1 MADPRQEWKTRT
13 GVNEFRKRPSRSP
26 PLTYG
31 QTPKRPLATTQQQ
44 ASGPPP
50 KNVGGPP
57 TATVPE
63 SHRTSPPLTYGQTPE
78 RPLATT
84 QQQASGPPPTN
95 VGGPPTSRIREQ
107 QIEPPQL
114 SRSMSTGLDYYDVN
128 WLDGGQQLELN
139 QNGSVYLFGRHWVDD
154 PYNPGRLI
162 PRSY

>member
-26 PLTYG
+26 
-31 QTPKRPLATTQQQ
+31 
-44 ASGPPP
+44 S
-50 KNVGGPP
+50 
-57 TATVPE
+57 
-63 SHRTSPPLTYGQTPE
+63 PE

-84 QQQASGPPPTN
+84 QQQTTAPRPTN

-114 SRSMSTGLDYYDVN
+114 GRSMSTGLDYYDVN

-139 QNGSVYLFGRHWVDD
+139 QNGSVYLFGQHWIAD
-154 PYNPGRLI
+154 PTNPGKLT

>member
-50 KNVGGPP
+50 
-57 TATVPE
+57 
-63 SHRTSPPLTYGQTPE
+63 
-78 RPLATT
+78 
-84 QQQASGPPPTN
+84 TN

-114 SRSMSTGLDYYDVN
+114 SRSMSTGLDNYDVN
-128 WLDGGQQLELN
+128 WLNGGQQQELQ
-139 QNGSVYLFGRHWVDD
+139 QNGSVYLFGQHWIAD
-154 PYNPGRLI
+154 PTNPEKLT
-162 PRSY
+162 PRGY